1 LTTAH
6 NALMSRVFLSHSSRD
21 SRAAV
26 AVKAWLVEQEPGL
39 TEEIFLDLDP
49 HTGIRPGERWKQ
61 ALQQANT
68 RCEAVICLLSQYW
81 EASHECKTEYRYA
94 ETLNKTIVCAR
105 LEPLPDP
112 GITSVWQRCDLFVGD
127 GPTVAIAVDGGEP
140 VVLSVHGLRRL
151 LEGIV
156 TLVSVGDLEGSV
168 GVRTAT
174 ASYRGHRY
182 PVEII
187 GHCVWLY
194 FRFSL
199 SFREV
204 EELMLARGVVVSY
217 ETIRR
222 WCAKFGQAYAN
233 QLRRRRPHPG
243 DKWHLDEVFIRING
257 KIHYLWRAVDQ
268 HGNVLDILVQ
278 PRRDAKAAKKFFR
291 RLLKGLRYVPR
302 VLVTDKLASYGAAHR
317 VVMPSVAHRR
327 SRYLNNRAENSHQP
341 TRHRERAMKRF
352 TSAGHAQR
360 FLSAFSGISP
370 HFRVRRHLLSAADYR
385 RVMADRFAVWG
396 EVTALDAA
404 A

>member
-1 LTTAH
+1 LHTPPNGMLDAGLRHRPFPDDTASLLPGPLTAT
-6 NALMSRVFLSHSSRD
+6 RT
-21 SRAAV
+21 
-26 AVKAWLVEQEPGL
+26 GL
-39 TEEIFLDLDP
+39 TPASDDELANQTSTIYM
-49 HTGIRPGERWKQ
+49 IN
-61 ALQQANT
+61 LQ
-68 RCEAVICLLSQYW
+68 LS
-81 EASHECKTEYRYA
+81 
-94 ETLNKTIVCAR
+94 
-105 LEPLPDP
+105 
-112 GITSVWQRCDLFVGD
+112 G
-127 GPTVAIAVDGGEP
+127 
-140 VVLSVHGLRRL
+140 
-151 LEGIV
+151 
-156 TLVSVGDLEGSV
+156 
-168 GVRTAT
+168 RTK
-174 ASYRGHRY
+174 GHRY

-233 QLRRRRPHPG
+233 QLRRRRPRPG

-278 PRRDAKAAKKFFR
+278 PRRDAQAAKKFFR

-327 SRYLNNRAENSHQP
+327 SKYLNNRAENSHQP
-341 TRHRERAMKRF
+341 TRQRERAMKRF
-352 TSAGHAQR
+352 KSARHAQR

-385 RVMADRFAVWG
+385 QVMANRFAVWD
-396 EVTALDAA
+396 EVTALDAPA
-404 A
+404 